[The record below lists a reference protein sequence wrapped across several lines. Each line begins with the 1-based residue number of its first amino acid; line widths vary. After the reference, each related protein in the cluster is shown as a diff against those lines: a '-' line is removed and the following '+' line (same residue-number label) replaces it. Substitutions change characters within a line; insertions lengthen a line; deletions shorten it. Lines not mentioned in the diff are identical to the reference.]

1 MMRKLTLETEKASQ
15 DMGTK
20 VGVSLAF
27 EVAGQQGSKVQGSVF
42 LIQKCDSYETLEGEI
57 SRLKG
62 ELDGL
67 LEEAK
72 ERFGPG
78 HGQEHVE
85 LNEELGA
92 AELWEILSAV
102 ADTEVL
108 VRKFNSLSR
117 EKRQEIADYVFSQC
131 NVFTGVA
138 SVFSQRYDNEEAKL
152 E

>member
-1 MMRKLTLETEKASQ
+1 MMRKLTLETEKAAQ

-20 VGVSLAF
+20 VGVSVTF
-27 EVAGQQGSKVQGSVF
+27 EVAGQQGSKVQDSVF

-72 ERFGPG
+72 EQFGPG
-78 HGQEHVE
+78 PGQEHVE

-92 AELWEILSAV
+92 AELWKNLSAV

-108 VRKFNSLSR
+108 VRQFNGLSR

-131 NVFTGVA
+131 NVFTGIA

>member
-1 MMRKLTLETEKASQ
+1 MMRKLTLETEKAPQ
-15 DMGTK
+15 HTGTK

-67 LEEAK
+67 LEEAR
-72 ERFGPG
+72 EQYGPG
-78 HGQEHVE
+78 PGQEHVK
-85 LNEELGA
+85 LDEELGA
-92 AELWEILSAV
+92 AELWENLSAV
-102 ADTEVL
+102 TDIEVL
-108 VRKFNSLSR
+108 VRQFNSLSR
-117 EKRQEIADYVFSQC
+117 EKRQEIADYVFTQC

-138 SVFSQRYDNEEAKL
+138 SVFSQRYDNAEAKL